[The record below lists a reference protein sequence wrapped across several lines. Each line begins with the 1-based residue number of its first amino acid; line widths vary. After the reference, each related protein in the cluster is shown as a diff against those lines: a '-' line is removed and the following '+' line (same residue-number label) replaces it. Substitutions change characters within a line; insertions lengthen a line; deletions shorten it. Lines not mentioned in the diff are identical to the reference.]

1 MGYYCFVEILKQ
13 RGSREKSHEH
23 KKRRAAR
30 RKAATAA
37 HAENLHPAA
46 SGDFHFCLCCQ
57 YAAEWRFFTMKKT
70 IKHMIVALTLLLAV
84 AMLLSLAACG
94 KEEAPAA
101 TQAPAAQTPAAP
113 ADTQAPTAE
122 PEAQPSAQPET
133 EEGVFVSA
141 SKGFRFEYDPK
152 YIAVA
157 NPADNAMIYPT
168 GDVEMPF
175 CSVSLIP
182 GSSAV
187 EYLKEMGASAA
198 EELGDSLK
206 TAPAEPVDAG
216 VENRQVYSIS
226 FRYESFEDGSMVACT
241 YYAEDLPSGDI
252 VVYNSTA
259 PDGDTA
265 VVDEI
270 LKTAIATFQVD

>member
-1 MGYYCFVEILKQ
+1 
-13 RGSREKSHEH
+13 
-23 KKRRAAR
+23 
-30 RKAATAA
+30 
-37 HAENLHPAA
+37 
-46 SGDFHFCLCCQ
+46 
-57 YAAEWRFFTMKKT
+57 MKKT
-70 IKHMIVALTLLLAV
+70 LKHMIVALTLLLAV